1 MYYLIYVSSANFP
14 MSSDD
19 LLFLLEQSREKNR
32 RLGITGMLVYKDGCF
47 LQMLEGDKEVVLE
60 LFETI
65 KKDPR
70 HKDVIKVIT
79 GHIQQR
85 NFENWSMGFSN
96 MDKVGDV
103 PTLNEYLDE
112 NVGLRAFQDDAQH
125 ARKFM
130 ISFYR
135 SNR

>member
-1 MYYLIYVSSANFP
+1 MYYLIYVSSASFP

-47 LQMLEGDKEVVLE
+47 IQMLEGDKQVVSE

-65 KKDPR
+65 KKDRR
-70 HKDVIKVIT
+70 HKDVTKVIT
-79 GHIQQR
+79 GDIQQR

-96 MDKVGDV
+96 MDKVGDF

-112 NVGLRAFQDDAQH
+112 SLGLRTFQEDAQK
-125 ARKFM
+125 ARTFM
-130 ISFYR
+130 ISFYKA
-135 SNR
+135 NR